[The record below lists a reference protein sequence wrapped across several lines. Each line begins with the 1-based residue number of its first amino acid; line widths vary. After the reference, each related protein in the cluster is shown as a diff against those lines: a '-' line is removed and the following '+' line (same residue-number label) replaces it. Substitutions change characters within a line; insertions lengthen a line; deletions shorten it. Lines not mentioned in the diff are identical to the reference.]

1 MYLEGGTPP
10 VEIKRF
16 LEAKCVPEVS
26 HIEMGTIWPRPKVFH
41 LPATIENLNNL
52 ADLAETRIAF
62 EIAVHIHIYIENKVI
77 FQWYDAFSDDPIYLS
92 KDIQEENVKNFCN
105 FLSLKYKKIIKK

>member
-1 MYLEGGTPP
+1 M
-10 VEIKRF
+10 
-16 LEAKCVPEVS
+16 EVS